1 MSVAPGAL
9 ASIGST
15 AIPSTVATV
24 GSGLLGPIGLAVGGA
39 ALLARAIPNR
49 FERQY
54 RRQIK
59 ELGKQLARGE
69 GGMSETD
76 RQQALARG
84 AQQVES
90 ATAQQQAQLAR
101 GAATGAGASGIQQQA
116 IRELSQGKQKAMG
129 QIGSAIQKQ
138 DLALRDA
145 MKQQYMAG
153 LKDLGVGQRKRTEAA
168 LQESKQLAPQVY
180 EQAQLLGGQ
189 RRSRTGESTLA
200 QAQSY

>member
-1 MSVAPGAL
+1 MVPAAGL
-9 ASIGST
+9 ASAG
-15 AIPSTVATV
+15 AAAMPATVATV

-84 AQQVES
+84 AQQVN

-101 GAATGAGASGIQQQA
+101 GAATGAGASGMQQQA
-116 IRELSQGKQKAMG
+116 IRELLGQQTWSNKFCNTKA
-129 QIGSAIQKQ
+129 
-138 DLALRDA
+138 R
-145 MKQQYMAG
+145 
-153 LKDLGVGQRKRTEAA
+153 LGIET
-168 LQESKQLAPQVY
+168 P
-180 EQAQLLGGQ
+180 
-189 RRSRTGESTLA
+189 
-200 QAQSY
+200 

>member
-1 MSVAPGAL
+1 MVP
-9 ASIGST
+9 T
-15 AIPSTVATV
+15 AGLVSAGTAAMPATVATV

-101 GAATGAGASGIQQQA
+101 GAATGAGASGMQQQA

-153 LKDLGVGQRKRTEAA
+153 LRDQGFAQRMRVEKT
-168 LQESKQLAPQVY
+168 LQESQKMAPQMY
-180 EQAQLLGGQ
+180 EQAQYLGAQ
-189 RRSRTGESTLA
+189 RRSRTGEGTLA

>member
-1 MSVAPGAL
+1 MVPAAGL
-9 ASIGST
+9 ASAG
-15 AIPSTVATV
+15 AAAMPATVATV
-24 GSGLLGPIGLAVGGA
+24 GSALLGPIGLAVGGA

-59 ELGKQLARGE
+59 DLGKQLARGE
-69 GGMSETD
+69 GGMSESD

-90 ATAQQQAQLAR
+90 VTAQQQAQLAR
-101 GAATGAGASGIQQQA
+101 GAATGAGASGMQQQA

-129 QIGSAIQKQ
+129 QIGTAIQKQ

-153 LKDLGVGQRKRTEAA
+153 LRDLGIGQRKRTEAA

-180 EQAQLLGGQ
+180 EQAQLMGAK
-189 RRSRTGESTLA
+189 RRSRTGEGTLA
-200 QAQSY
+200 QAESY